1 MNEFSKM
8 VSNFVNTTKYPHGLR
23 AMSNIIENTS
33 FVNAMKQE
41 NNWGYTTNGAVG
53 KKSTGSKLYDLF
65 AIGAAYRQRSEADCI
80 LLFKNAYLEDKT
92 YALKCLAYLRDI
104 ESQGQGERRFFRVIL
119 KWLVNFDEQ
128 AIKRNLQYLVK
139 NNYCRWDDIFVLFDT
154 KLESFAMDLIR
165 SQLTEDI
172 KNYKQGNNV
181 PISLCA
187 KWCSSCNASSS
198 QTKREG
204 RKIATALGLTEREYR
219 KMLSMLRERIKVVE
233 RLMSQN
239 RWNEI
244 QFDKLP
250 SRAGLLYRNCFKNKG
265 LIAEKYRQFAT
276 NSNTT
281 VNAGKL
287 YPYDIA
293 AKAIKLMGS
302 NGYGRHYVALDDTER
317 LMINKYWENL
327 EDFFKDA
334 VSNLMVVADTSGSM
348 TWSGDN
354 SVKPI
359 DVATSLAVYAAEHA
373 KGPFANHYIS
383 FSRTAR
389 LIEVEGVD
397 FCDKIDRIVRKN
409 LCENTNL
416 ESVFDLVLNTAMNY
430 RLTPSQ
436 IPSTLVIITDMQV
449 DVASN
454 SRDRI
459 TFMESM
465 RHKWYQKCGGKY
477 NFPNLVLWNVNAS
490 SNINIIDDS
499 KTGVTYVSGC
509 SPTIFTQVLTGV
521 TGEKLMYQVLD
532 SERYKNIK

>member
-8 VSNFVNTTKYPHGLR
+8 VSNFVNTTKYPHSLR
-23 AMSNIIENTS
+23 AMSNIVENTS

-65 AIGAAYRQRSEADCI
+65 AMGAAYRQRSEADCI

-317 LMINKYWENL
+317 LMINKYWKNL

-430 RLTPSQ
+430 CLTPSQ

-454 SRDRI
+454 SGDRI

-465 RHKWYQKCGGKY
+465 RRKWYQKCGGKY